1 MAAFS
6 FAPYRK
12 TVTAVVTGL
21 LGWSAIVVAS
31 DPSAI
36 TSTEWQL
43 GAVAL
48 ATALG
53 VYTVANAEA

>member
-1 MAAFS
+1 MLK
-6 FAPYRK
+6 PYLK
-12 TVTAVVTGL
+12 TITAVVTGL

-31 DPSAI
+31 ESADI

-53 VYTVANAEA
+53 VYTIANKPAE